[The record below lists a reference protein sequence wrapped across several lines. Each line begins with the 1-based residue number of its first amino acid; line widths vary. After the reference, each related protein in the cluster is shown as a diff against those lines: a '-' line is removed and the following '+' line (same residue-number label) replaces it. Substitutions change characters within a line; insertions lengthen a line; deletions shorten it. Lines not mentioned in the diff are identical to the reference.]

1 MPTRLRQLYER
12 TPSSSSSIA
21 AAGALTRYVLDVVP
35 SATGGLSSASEQA
48 VTVTFPTG
56 TTFTRWDGGDLFDR
70 ELNATVGNCSAPDAN
85 RRSFCSLFGN
95 VIIAPGD
102 HLRITFYGV
111 DNPSTAGARSVDV
124 ATTSDTV
131 AAASP
136 SYDIA
141 PRGAIDNL
149 AVTAGDL
156 TPGAVT
162 NYVVT
167 FAASATGGL
176 SRPPDASAITLTL
189 PPGTG
194 IPAFPTTSVVD
205 VEQART
211 VVGGEGGDQRAVGG
225 VHRGEQLRLGVDQ
238 DDRVDRAERFR
249 VVQRGGRRRVEEG
262 DRLRRRRE
270 VSWPGRKRPSV
281 ERAPVERHGAA
292 VDGLG
297 DLVGQFLGL
306 GRVDQRAEVQRRA
319 AGRRGSRRRAGGR
332 RGSCGPPGGRPP
344 GSRRT
349 ARAGRRSAGTP
360 CSAACRS
367 RRAWG

>member
-1 MPTRLRQLYER
+1 MASVSLTSSIDFLPKFGIAASSFSDLETRSPIVSIPTRLRQLYER

-211 VVGGEGGDQRAVGG
+211 V
-225 VHRGEQLRLGVDQ
+225 
-238 DDRVDRAERFR
+238 
-249 VVQRGGRRRVEEG
+249 GR
-262 DRLRRRRE
+262 
-270 VSWPGRKRPSV
+270 WT
-281 ERAPVERHGAA
+281 AW
-292 VDGLG
+292 
-297 DLVGQFLGL
+297 
-306 GRVDQRAEVQRRA
+306 RRA
-319 AGRRGSRRRAGGR
+319 RRW
-332 RGSCGPPGGRPP
+332 
-344 GSRRT
+344 
-349 ARAGRRSAGTP
+349 RRS
-360 CSAACRS
+360 S
-367 RRAWG
+367 RRAVPPRCRPGRSCRPGRRVRRGGAGRTAAGPGG